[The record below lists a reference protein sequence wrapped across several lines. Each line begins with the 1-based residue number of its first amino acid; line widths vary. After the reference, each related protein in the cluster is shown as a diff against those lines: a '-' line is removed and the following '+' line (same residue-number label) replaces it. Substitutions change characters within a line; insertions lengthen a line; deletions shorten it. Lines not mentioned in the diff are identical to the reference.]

1 MQVEQIY
8 EVVNT
13 VTQEVLGESN
23 VVQEDLSNIV
33 DVGQTIQNL
42 GSAAFENYT
51 RTLIDHIGRV
61 VFVNRPYSG
70 SAPSVLMD
78 SWEYGSI
85 LEKIQAEMPTAQQN
99 DSWDLQDNTTYNQ
112 DTFKKPIVSAK
123 FFNNKTT
130 FETQMS
136 FAERQ
141 VKSAFDSVSQL
152 NAFFSM
158 LDTAIYNG
166 QTVKTDAL
174 IMRTINNAIATTIA
188 QSFGDG
194 TGAGYDEGTSVK
206 AVNLLYMYNQAYPDN
221 KIATLADAM
230 SNGRFI
236 RFASYNMSLY
246 VDRMRKLSK
255 LFNIGG
261 KARFTPKDRL
271 HFVMLNDFAKAAD
284 VYNQSDTFHD
294 QFTAL
299 PNAETVPY
307 WQGSGTGYDLD
318 SITSVNVTIPNGNE
332 GGGDIVATGILGVMF
347 DRDALGVCNQD
358 RRVTTHYN
366 ARAEFFN
373 NWYKVDAQYFNDFD
387 ENIVVFYANDSG
399 TED

>member
-8 EVVNT
+8 EIVNAITSEMLGEGAVVN
-13 VTQEVLGESN
+13 
-23 VVQEDLSNIV
+23 EDLSNVVEIG
-33 DVGQTIQNL
+33 DTIANL

-51 RTLIDHIGRV
+51 RSLIDHIGRV

-85 LEKIQAEMPTAQQN
+85 LEKIQAEMPEAQQN
-99 DSWDLQDNTTYNQ
+99 DSWDLTDNYVYEQDR
-112 DTFKKPIVSAK
+112 FKKPIVSAK
-123 FFNNKTT
+123 FFNSKTT

-158 LDTAIYNG
+158 IDTAIYNG
-166 QTVKTDAL
+166 QTVKTDGL
-174 IMRTINNAIATTIA
+174 VMRVINNAIANTINA
-188 QSFGDG
+188 EFAGGSGYDAG
-194 TGAGYDEGTSVK
+194 TGVR
-206 AVNLLYMYNQAYPDN
+206 AVNLLYLFNQTRAE
-221 KIATLADAM
+221 ADAVSDLATAM
-230 SNGRFI
+230 SMPEFI
-236 RFASYNMSLY
+236 RFAAYTMSLY
-246 VDRMRKLSK
+246 QDRMRKLST

-261 KARFTPKDRL
+261 KARFTPADRL
-271 HFVMLNDFAKAAD
+271 HFIMLNDFAKAAD
-284 VYNQSDTFHD
+284 VYNQSDTFHE
-294 QFTAL
+294 QFTRL

-307 WQGSGTGYDLD
+307 WQGSGTGYSLS
-318 SITSVNVTIPNGNE
+318 SISSINVTSNME
-332 GGGDIVATGILGVMF
+332 GGSTGTISASGIIGVMF

-373 NWYKVDAQYFNDFD
+373 NWYKVDAQYFNDFN
-387 ENIVVFYANDSG
+387 ENCVVFYAAAASN
-399 TED
+399 

>member
-8 EVVNT
+8 QIVNT
-13 VTQEVLGESN
+13 INNEVLGSSA
-23 VVQEDLSNIV
+23 VVQEDLSNVVEI
-33 DVGQTIQNL
+33 GNTIANL

-51 RTLIDHIGRV
+51 RSLIDHIGKM

-85 LEKIQAEMPTAQQN
+85 LEKIQAELPTAQAN
-99 DSWDLQDNTTYNQ
+99 ESWNLQDGQTYVQ
-112 DTFKKPIVSAK
+112 DTFRKPNVSAK
-123 FFNNKTT
+123 FYNSKTT

-141 VKSAFDSVSQL
+141 VKSAFDNVGQL

-158 LDTAIYNG
+158 IDTSIYNG

-174 IMRTINNAIATTIA
+174 IMRTINNAIAHTIA
-188 QSFGDG
+188 NSFGDG
-194 TGAGYDEGTSVK
+194 TGVGYDAGTSVK
-206 AVNLLYMYNQAYPDN
+206 AVNLLYMYNQRYPDN
-221 KIATLADAM
+221 ALTSLADAM
-230 SNGRFI
+230 SEGRFI
-236 RFASYNMSLY
+236 RFAAYNMSLY
-246 VDRMRKLSK
+246 QDRMRKLSR

-261 KARFTPKDRL
+261 KARFTPSDRL
-271 HFVMLNDFAKAAD
+271 HFVLLNDFSKAAD

-307 WQGSGTGYDLD
+307 WQGSGTNYDTQ
-318 SITSVNVTIPNGNE
+318 SISSINVTIE
-332 GGGDIVATGILGVMF
+332 GANDGVDIVANGIIGVMF

-366 ARAEFFN
+366 ARAEFVN

-387 ENIVVFYANDSG
+387 ENIVVFYAAV
-399 TED
+399 

>member
-8 EVVNT
+8 SIVNDITNEILGDSAVVN
-13 VTQEVLGESN
+13 
-23 VVQEDLSNIV
+23 EDLSNVVEIG
-33 DVGQTIQNL
+33 DTIANL

-51 RTLIDHIGRV
+51 RSLIDRIGRV

-85 LEKIQAEMPTAQQN
+85 LEKIQAEMPEAQQN
-99 DSWDLQDNTTYNQ
+99 DSWELNDNYVYEQDR
-112 DTFKKPIVSAK
+112 FKKPVVSAK
-123 FFNNKTT
+123 FFNSKTT

-141 VKSAFDSVSQL
+141 VKSAFESVGQL

-158 LDTAIYNG
+158 IDTAIYNG
-166 QTVKTDAL
+166 QTVKTDGL
-174 IMRTINNAIATTIA
+174 VMRVINNAIANTINA
-188 QSFGDG
+188 EFSGG
-194 TGAGYDEGTSVK
+194 SGYAASSGVR
-206 AVNLLYMYNQAYPDN
+206 AVNLLYLYNQAHSGAT
-221 KIATLADAM
+221 ISTLAKAM
-230 SNGRFI
+230 TTPEFI
-236 RFASYNMSLY
+236 RFAAYTMSLY
-246 VDRMRKLSK
+246 QDRMRKLST

-261 KARFTPKDRL
+261 KARFTPADRL
-271 HFVMLNDFAKAAD
+271 HFIMLNDFAKAAD
-284 VYNQSDTFHD
+284 IYNQSDTFHE
-294 QFTAL
+294 QFTRL

-307 WQGSGTGYDLD
+307 WQGSGTGYGLD
-318 SITSVNVTIPNGNE
+318 SISNINVTVNAE
-332 GGGDIVATGILGVMF
+332 GGSTATINATGIIGVMF

-373 NWYKVDAQYFNDFD
+373 NWYKVDAQYFNDFN
-387 ENIVVFYANDSG
+387 ENCVVFYAAAS
-399 TED
+399 

>member
-8 EVVNT
+8 QIVNT
-13 VTQEVLGESN
+13 ITNEVLGDSA
-23 VVQEDLSNIV
+23 VVNEDLSNVVEIG
-33 DVGQTIQNL
+33 DAIANL

-51 RTLIDHIGRV
+51 RSLIDHIGKV

-78 SWEYGSI
+78 SWEYGSV
-85 LEKIQAEMPTAQQN
+85 LEKIQAEMPTAQAN
-99 DSWDLQDNTTYNQ
+99 DSWNLQDGQTYVQ
-112 DTFKKPIVSAK
+112 DTFRKPSVSAK
-123 FFNNKTT
+123 FYNSKTT

-158 LDTAIYNG
+158 IDTAIYNG
-166 QTVKTDAL
+166 QTVKTDSL
-174 IMRTINNAIATTIA
+174 IMRTINNAIAHTIA
-188 QSFGDG
+188 NSFGDG
-194 TGAGYDEGTSVK
+194 TGTGYDAGTSVK
-206 AVNLLYMYNQAYPDN
+206 AVNLLYMYNQEYPNNTHND
-221 KIATLADAM
+221 LASAM
-230 SNGRFI
+230 SDPRFI
-236 RFASYNMSLY
+236 RFASYNMALY
-246 VDRMRKLSK
+246 EDRMKKLSK

-307 WQGSGTGYDLD
+307 WQGSGVNYDTN
-318 SITSVNVTIPNGNE
+318 SISSINVTIDGANDGV
-332 GGGDIVATGILGVMF
+332 DIVANGIIGVMF

-373 NWYKVDAQYFNDFD
+373 NWYKVDAQYFNDFN
-387 ENIVVFYANDSG
+387 ENIVVFYAAVSS
-399 TED
+399 

>member
-8 EVVNT
+8 EIVNSITSEMLGEDAVVN
-13 VTQEVLGESN
+13 
-23 VVQEDLSNIV
+23 EDLSNVVEIG
-33 DVGQTIQNL
+33 DTIANL

-51 RTLIDHIGRV
+51 RSLIDHIGRV

-85 LEKIQAEMPTAQQN
+85 LEKIQAEMPEAQQN
-99 DSWDLQDNTTYNQ
+99 DSWDLTDNYVYEQDR
-112 DTFKKPIVSAK
+112 FKKPIVSAK
-123 FFNNKTT
+123 FFNSKTT

-158 LDTAIYNG
+158 IDTAIYNG
-166 QTVKTDAL
+166 QTVKTDGL
-174 IMRTINNAIATTIA
+174 VMRVINNAIANTINA
-188 QSFGDG
+188 EFEGGSGYNAG
-194 TGAGYDEGTSVK
+194 TGVR
-206 AVNLLYMYNQAYPDN
+206 AVNLLYLFNQTRAE
-221 KIATLADAM
+221 ADAVSDLATAM
-230 SNGRFI
+230 SMPEFI
-236 RFASYNMSLY
+236 RFAAYTMSLY
-246 VDRMRKLSK
+246 QDRMRKLST

-261 KARFTPKDRL
+261 KARFTPADRL
-271 HFVMLNDFAKAAD
+271 HFIMLNDFAKAAD
-284 VYNQSDTFHD
+284 VYNQSDTFHE
-294 QFTAL
+294 QFTRL

-307 WQGSGTGYDLD
+307 WQGSGTGYSLD
-318 SITSVNVTIPNGNE
+318 SISSINVTSNME
-332 GGGDIVATGILGVMF
+332 GGDTGTISASGIIGVMF

-373 NWYKVDAQYFNDFD
+373 NWYKVDAQYFNDFN
-387 ENIVVFYANDSG
+387 ENCVVFYAAAASN
-399 TED
+399 

>member
-1 MQVEQIY
+1 MNVEQIY
-8 EVVNT
+8 QVVNT
-13 VTQEVLGESN
+13 VTTEVLGQSGI
-23 VVQEDLSNIV
+23 VQEDLSNIV
-33 DVGQTIQNL
+33 DVGQTIANL
-42 GSAAFENYT
+42 STAAFENYT

-61 VFVNRPYSG
+61 VFVNRPYAG

-78 SWEYGSI
+78 AWEYGSI
-85 LEKIQAEMPTAQQN
+85 LEKIQAEMPTAQAN
-99 DSWDLQDNTTYNQ
+99 DSWQLQDGQTYVQ
-112 DTFKKPIVSAK
+112 DTFRKPNVSAK
-123 FFNNKTT
+123 FFNNRTT

-141 VKSAFDSVSQL
+141 VKSAFDSASQL

-188 QSFGDG
+188 NSFGSG
-194 TGAGYDEGTSVK
+194 TGVGYDEGTSVK
-206 AVNLLYMYNQAYPDN
+206 AVNLLYMYNQAYPDAT
-221 KIATLADAM
+221 ISTLADAM

-236 RFASYNMSLY
+236 RFASYNMALY
-246 VDRMRKLSK
+246 VDRMRKLST

-307 WQGSGTGYDLD
+307 WQGSGTNYSLD
-318 SITSVNVTIPNGNE
+318 SITSLNVTIDGENDGT
-332 GGGDIVATGILGVMF
+332 DIVASGILGVMF

-373 NWYKVDAQYFNDFD
+373 NWYKVDAQYFNDFN
-387 ENIVVFYANDSG
+387 ENIVVFYAKD
-399 TED
+399 TTV

>member
-8 EVVNT
+8 NIVNT
-13 VTQEVLGESN
+13 VTQEVLGESA

-33 DVGQTIQNL
+33 DVGQSVANL

-61 VFVNRPYSG
+61 VFVNRPYAG

-78 SWEYGSI
+78 AWEYGSV
-85 LEKIQAEMPTAQQN
+85 LEKIQAEMPTAQAN
-99 DSWDLQDNTTYNQ
+99 DSWQLQDGQTYVQ
-112 DTFKKPIVSAK
+112 DTFRKPDVSAK
-123 FFNNKTT
+123 FYNNKTT

-141 VKSAFDSVSQL
+141 VKSAFDNVGQL

-158 LDTAIYNG
+158 LDTSIYNG
-166 QTVKTDAL
+166 QTIKTDAL
-174 IMRTINNAIATTIA
+174 VMRTINNAIANTIA
-188 QSFGDG
+188 SSFGNG
-194 TGAGYDEGTSVK
+194 TGTGYDAGSSVK
-206 AVNLLYMYNQAYPDN
+206 AVNLLYLYNQNYPND
-221 KIATLADAM
+221 KIATLAEAI

-236 RFASYNMSLY
+236 RFASYNMALY

-284 VYNQSDTFHD
+284 VYNQSDTFHE

-307 WQGSGTGYDLD
+307 WQGSGTNYDLQ
-318 SITSVNVTIPNGNE
+318 SITSLNVTIENGQE
-332 GGGDIVATGILGVMF
+332 GGANIAASGILGVMF

-373 NWYKVDAQYFNDFD
+373 NWYKVDAQYFNDFN
-387 ENIVVFYANDSG
+387 ENIVVFYANDS
-399 TED
+399 TVS

>member
-8 EVVNT
+8 EIVNSITSEMLGEGAVVN
-13 VTQEVLGESN
+13 
-23 VVQEDLSNIV
+23 EDLSNVVEIG
-33 DVGQTIQNL
+33 DTIANL

-51 RTLIDHIGRV
+51 RSLIDHIGRV

-85 LEKIQAEMPTAQQN
+85 LEKIQAEMPEAQQN
-99 DSWDLQDNTTYNQ
+99 DSWDLTDNYVYEQDR
-112 DTFKKPIVSAK
+112 FKKPVVSAK
-123 FFNNKTT
+123 FFNSKTT

-158 LDTAIYNG
+158 IDTAIYNG
-166 QTVKTDAL
+166 QTVKTDGL
-174 IMRTINNAIATTIA
+174 VMRVINNAIANTINA
-188 QSFGDG
+188 EFAGG
-194 TGAGYDEGTSVK
+194 TGYDAGTGVR
-206 AVNLLYMYNQAYPDN
+206 AVNLLYLFNQTRAE
-221 KIATLADAM
+221 ADAVSDLATAM
-230 SNGRFI
+230 SMPEFI
-236 RFASYNMSLY
+236 RFAAYTMSLY
-246 VDRMRKLSK
+246 QDRMRKLST

-261 KARFTPKDRL
+261 KARFTPADRL
-271 HFVMLNDFAKAAD
+271 HFIMLNDFAKAAD
-284 VYNQSDTFHD
+284 VYNQSDTFHE
-294 QFTAL
+294 QFTRL

-307 WQGSGTGYDLD
+307 WQGSGTGYSLS
-318 SITSVNVTIPNGNE
+318 SISSINVTSNVE
-332 GGGDIVATGILGVMF
+332 GGSTATISASGIIGVMF

-373 NWYKVDAQYFNDFD
+373 NWYKVDAQYFNDFN
-387 ENIVVFYANDSG
+387 ENCVVFYAAAASN
-399 TED
+399 

>member
-1 MQVEQIY
+1 MNVEQIY
-8 EVVNT
+8 SIVNT
-13 VTQEVLGESN
+13 VTSEVLGQSN

-33 DVGQTIQNL
+33 DVGQTIANL

-51 RTLIDHIGRV
+51 RTLIDRIGRV
-61 VFVNRPYSG
+61 VFVNRPYAG

-78 SWEYGSI
+78 AWEYGSI
-85 LEKIQAEMPTAQQN
+85 LEKIQAEMPTAQAN
-99 DSWDLQDNTTYNQ
+99 DSWQLQDGQTYVQ
-112 DTFKKPIVSAK
+112 DTFRKPIVSAK
-123 FFNNKTT
+123 FFNNRTT

-166 QTVKTDAL
+166 QTVKTDSL

-188 QSFGDG
+188 NSFGSG
-194 TGAGYDEGTSVK
+194 TGTGYDSGTSVK
-206 AVNLLYMYNQAYPDN
+206 AVNLLYMYNHIYTDD
-221 KIATLADAM
+221 KISSLSDAM
-230 SNGRFI
+230 SNARFI

-246 VDRMRKLSK
+246 VDRMRKLST

-307 WQGSGTGYDLD
+307 WQGSGQNYDLD
-318 SITSVNVTIPNGNE
+318 SITRVNVTIDGENDGT
-332 GGGDIVATGILGVMF
+332 DIVANGILGVMF

-373 NWYKVDAQYFNDFD
+373 NWYKVDAQYFNDFN
-387 ENIVVFYANDSG
+387 ENIVVFYANDTSA
-399 TED
+399 

>member
-8 EVVNT
+8 QIVNT
-13 VTQEVLGESN
+13 ITNEVLGDSA
-23 VVQEDLSNIV
+23 VVQEDLSNVVEIG
-33 DVGQTIQNL
+33 DTIANL

-51 RTLIDHIGRV
+51 RSLIDHIGKV

-78 SWEYGSI
+78 AWEYGSI
-85 LEKIQAEMPTAQQN
+85 LEKIQAEMPTAQAN
-99 DSWDLQDNTTYNQ
+99 DSWNLQDGQTYVQ
-112 DTFKKPIVSAK
+112 DTFRKPTVSAK
-123 FFNNKTT
+123 FYNSKTT

-158 LDTAIYNG
+158 IDTAIYNG
-166 QTVKTDAL
+166 QTVKTDSL
-174 IMRTINNAIATTIA
+174 VMRTINNAIAHTIA
-188 QSFGDG
+188 NSFGDG
-194 TGAGYDEGTSVK
+194 TGIGYDAGTSVK
-206 AVNLLYMYNQAYPDN
+206 AVNLLYMYNQQYPDN
-221 KIATLADAM
+221 AHNNLASAM
-230 SNGRFI
+230 SDGRFI
-236 RFASYNMSLY
+236 RFASYNMALY
-246 VDRMRKLSK
+246 EDRMKKLSK

-307 WQGSGTGYDLD
+307 WQGSGVNYDTN
-318 SITSVNVTIPNGNE
+318 SISSINVTIDGANDGV
-332 GGGDIVATGILGVMF
+332 DIVANGIIGVMF

-373 NWYKVDAQYFNDFD
+373 NWYKVDAQYFNDFN
-387 ENIVVFYANDSG
+387 ENIVVFYAAV
-399 TED
+399 TE

>member
-8 EVVNT
+8 QIVNT
-13 VTQEVLGESN
+13 ITNEVLGDSA
-23 VVQEDLSNIV
+23 VVQEDLSNVVEIG
-33 DVGQTIQNL
+33 DTIANL

-51 RTLIDHIGRV
+51 RSLIDHIGKV

-78 SWEYGSI
+78 AWEYGSI
-85 LEKIQAEMPTAQQN
+85 LEKIQAEMPTAQAN
-99 DSWDLQDNTTYNQ
+99 DSWNLQDGQTYVQ
-112 DTFKKPIVSAK
+112 DTFRKPSVSAK
-123 FFNNKTT
+123 FYNSKTT

-158 LDTAIYNG
+158 IDTAIYNG
-166 QTVKTDAL
+166 QTVKTDSL
-174 IMRTINNAIATTIA
+174 VMRTINNAIAHTIA
-188 QSFGDG
+188 NSFGDG
-194 TGAGYDEGTSVK
+194 TGIGYDAGTSVK
-206 AVNLLYMYNQAYPDN
+206 AVNLLYMYNQQYPDN
-221 KIATLADAM
+221 AHNDLASAM
-230 SNGRFI
+230 SDGRFI
-236 RFASYNMSLY
+236 RFASYNMALY
-246 VDRMRKLSK
+246 EDRMKKLSK

-307 WQGSGTGYDLD
+307 WQGSGVNYDTN
-318 SITSVNVTIPNGNE
+318 SISSINVTIDGANDGV
-332 GGGDIVATGILGVMF
+332 DIVANGIIGVMF

-373 NWYKVDAQYFNDFD
+373 NWYKVDAQYFNDFN
-387 ENIVVFYANDSG
+387 ENIVVFYAAV
-399 TED
+399 TE

>member
-8 EVVNT
+8 QIVNT
-13 VTQEVLGESN
+13 IANEELGESAI
-23 VVQEDLSNIV
+23 VQEDLSNIV
-33 DVGQTIQNL
+33 DIGQTVQNL
-42 GSAAFENYT
+42 TSTAFENFT
-51 RTLIDHIGRV
+51 RSLIDHIGRV
-61 VFVNRPYSG
+61 VFVNRPYAG

-78 SWEYGSI
+78 AWEYGSV
-85 LEKIQAEMPTAQQN
+85 LEKIQAEMPTAQAN
-99 DSWDLQDNTTYNQ
+99 DSWNLQDGQTYVQ
-112 DTFKKPIVSAK
+112 DTFRKPSVSAK
-123 FFNNKTT
+123 FFNNRTT

-188 QSFGDG
+188 NSFGDG
-194 TGAGYDEGTSVK
+194 TGSGYSEGTSVK
-206 AVNLLYMYNQAYPDN
+206 AVNLLYMYNQTYPDN
-221 KIATLADAM
+221 PISTLADAM
-230 SNGRFI
+230 SDARFI
-236 RFASYNMSLY
+236 RFASYNMALY
-246 VDRMRKLSK
+246 VDRMRKLSR

-284 VYNQSDTFHD
+284 VYNQSDTFHE
-294 QFTAL
+294 QFTSL

-307 WQGSGTGYDLD
+307 WQGSGTNYDLN
-318 SITSVNVTIPNGNE
+318 SITSINVTIDGANDGT
-332 GGGDIVATGILGVMF
+332 DIVASGILGVMF

-387 ENIVVFYANDSG
+387 ENIVVFYANDTS
-399 TED
+399 E

>member
-8 EVVNT
+8 QIVNT
-13 VTQEVLGESN
+13 ISQEVLGDTA
-23 VVQEDLSNIV
+23 VVNEDLSNIV
-33 DVGQTIQNL
+33 EIGDSIANL

-51 RTLIDHIGRV
+51 RTLIDHIGKV
-61 VFVNRPYSG
+61 VFVNRPYAG

-78 SWEYGSI
+78 AWEYGSI
-85 LEKIQAEMPTAQQN
+85 LEKIQADMPVAQEN
-99 DSWDLQDNTTYNQ
+99 DSWNLQDGTTYTQ
-112 DTFKKPIVSAK
+112 DTFKKPSVSAK
-123 FFNNKTT
+123 FYNSKTT

-158 LDTAIYNG
+158 IDTSIYNG
-166 QTVKTDAL
+166 QTIKTDAL
-174 IMRTINNAIATTIA
+174 IMRTINNAIANTIA
-188 QSFGDG
+188 TSYGNG
-194 TGAGYDEGTSVK
+194 TGTGYDAGTSVR
-206 AVNLLYMYNQAYPDN
+206 AVNLLYMYNQAYPEN
-221 KIATLADAM
+221 TIATLAEAM
-230 SNGRFI
+230 SDARFI
-236 RFASYNMSLY
+236 RFASYNMALY
-246 VDRMRKLSK
+246 QDRMRSLSK
-255 LFNIGG
+255 LFNAGG
-261 KARFTPKDRL
+261 KARFTPADRL

-284 VYNQSDTFHD
+284 VYNQSDTFHE

-307 WQGSGTGYDLD
+307 WQGSGTGYDTE
-318 SITSVNVTIPNGNE
+318 SISKVNVTIA
-332 GGGDIVATGILGVMF
+332 GGESGVPISVDGVIGVMF

-373 NWYKVDAQYFNDFD
+373 NWYKVDAQYFNDFN
-387 ENIVVFYANDSG
+387 ENVVVFYAADS
-399 TED
+399 TVN